1 VSGGGAIRGV
11 HSGGARP
18 ASAAPPSAAPPS
30 AAPLEDEELV
40 ARVSAGETEL
50 FEILMRRHN
59 QRLFRVAR
67 SITGDDALAED
78 VMQEAYVRAYGNLG
92 QFTGR
97 ARFSTWLARI
107 AVHEALASRRRGRRL
122 VGLPAAEE
130 EGTLER
136 IAGEGLHLTASRPP
150 SPEEETA
157 RGELRETL
165 RRAVDALPASL
176 RVVFVLR
183 EVERLS
189 TAETAAALDLGESAV
204 KVRLH
209 RARRALRDDLERRI
223 GGASEDLYAFYA
235 PRCDRVVAAVMARV
249 MARVGG
255 AGAASGAPAPQDG

>member
-1 VSGGGAIRGV
+1 MSGVEAIRGATA
-11 HSGGARP
+11 GGARP
-18 ASAAPPSAAPPS
+18 ASAAVPAPAPL

-40 ARVSAGETEL
+40 ARVRAGETEL

-59 QRLFRVAR
+59 QRLFRVTR

-78 VMQEAYVRAYGNLG
+78 VMQEAYVRAYENLD
-92 QFTGR
+92 QFAGR
-97 ARFSTWLARI
+97 ARFSTWLTRI
-107 AVHEALASRRRGRRL
+107 AVHEALARRRRGRRL

-136 IAGEGLHLTASRPP
+136 IAGEGLQLTAGRPP

-165 RRAVDALPASL
+165 RRAVDDLPASL
-176 RVVFVLR
+176 RVVFVMR

-235 PRCDRVVAAVMARV
+235 PRCDRVVAAVMARI
-249 MARVGG
+249 GG
-255 AGAASGAPAPQDG
+255 GLTRRG